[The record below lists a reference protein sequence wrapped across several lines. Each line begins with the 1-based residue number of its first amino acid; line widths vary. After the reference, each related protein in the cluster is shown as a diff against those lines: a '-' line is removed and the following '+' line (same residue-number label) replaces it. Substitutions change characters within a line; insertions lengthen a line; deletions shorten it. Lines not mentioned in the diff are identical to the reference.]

1 MDFIITSYLN
11 LNETSSGKYIASE
24 AHNVHVVELLYR
36 WDDDVRSPF
45 QNPQAC
51 NIFKVQRQSLISFT
65 LSWTMFNKVQVEF
78 CAWDENQRT
87 WYDVF

>member
-36 WDDDVRSPF
+36 
-45 QNPQAC
+45 
-51 NIFKVQRQSLISFT
+51 
-65 LSWTMFNKVQVEF
+65 
-78 CAWDENQRT
+78 
-87 WYDVF
+87 